1 MFIGKFSL
9 FEPKFLL
16 LKKYVLEITV
26 FVSGAVVMMLELTG
40 SRIMA
45 PFLGT
50 STFIW
55 TSLIGIIL
63 ASLSAGY
70 YYGGKYADAHPSPE
84 RLGKILVAAG
94 VAIGVVALIN
104 QTILGVVQQYVSN
117 LRLAA
122 VVAASLL
129 FGVPGFLLGMV
140 SPMSARLRMT
150 DVSTAGSTIG
160 GLYALSSVGSIFGTF
175 LVGFYLLGVI
185 GSLNTLYLLAGIMLS
200 LSMLYFVSRDA
211 MLFLGLIIV
220 APFIVSYTQPK
231 SAGTQLDTEYNAVTI
246 LDLDSFYNE
255 IRPIRLMRL
264 GNEYSSAMYMN
275 TDSLTFRYTRYYEL
289 AVHFNPQLSKTL
301 LIGGAGYSVP
311 KFYQRYYPQVAMD
324 VVEIDQGLTQLAMEY
339 FQFKPSST
347 VKAIHADGRIFL
359 NSNKTKYE
367 AIFIDAYKSLYSIPF
382 HLVSVEAWQ
391 KVAES
396 LEDDGF
402 VQANVLASV
411 EGAHNELLTSI
422 IKTARQSFPVVKIFK
437 VSPDRPLDVV
447 QNVMLVCFKSEP
459 SYAANSSN
467 PLLQKYLDTEL
478 DMSKLDYSS
487 AIILTDDFAPVEHFG
502 EKMIAAYAH

>member
-1 MFIGKFSL
+1 
-9 FEPKFLL
+9 
-16 LKKYVLEITV
+16 
-26 FVSGAVVMMLELTG
+26 VSGAVVMMLELTG

-94 VAIGVVALIN
+94 IAIGVVALIN

-129 FGVPGFLLGMV
+129 FGIPGFLLGMV
-140 SPMSARLRMT
+140 SPMAARLRMT
-150 DVSTAGSTIG
+150 DVNTAGSTIG

-185 GSLNTLYLLAGIMLS
+185 GSRNTIYLLSGIMLA
-200 LSMLYFVSRDA
+200 LSFLYFVSKDT
-211 MLFLGLIIV
+211 MIFLGLVLV
-220 APFIVSYTQPK
+220 APFVISYTTPK
-231 SAGTQLDTEYNAVTI
+231 TAGNKIDTEYNAVTI
-246 LDLDSFYNE
+246 LDYDSLSY
-255 IRPIRLMRL
+255 IKKPVRLMRL
-264 GNEYSSAMYMN
+264 GNEFSSAMYMN
-275 TDSLTFRYTRYYEL
+275 NDSLAFRYTRYYEL
-289 AVHFNPQLSKTL
+289 AMHFKPALKSTL

-311 KFYQRYYPQVAMD
+311 KFYQRYYPEVAMD
-324 VVEIDQGLTQLAMEY
+324 VVEIDPGLTSLAMEY
-339 FQFKPSST
+339 FQFKPNEN

-359 NSNKTKYE
+359 NSNTTKYE

-382 HLVSVEAWQ
+382 HLVSEEAWQ

-396 LEDDGF
+396 LNDDGF

-411 EGAHNELLTSI
+411 EGENNELLTSI
-422 IKTARQSFPVVKIFK
+422 IKTARQAFPVVKIFK
-437 VSPDRPLDVV
+437 VAPESPLDVV
-447 QNVMLVCFKSEP
+447 QNVMLVCFKSQPE
-459 SYAANSSN
+459 YAKASQN
-467 PLLQKYLDTEL
+467 PMLQNYLDSEL
-478 DMSKLDYSS
+478 DMSKIDFSR
-487 AIILTDDFAPVEHFG
+487 AMVLTDNFAPVEHFG